1 MYIYKVE
8 FDIILEGG
16 GLGLQL
22 YLHVQVTIDKLEVQG
37 TLNW

>member
-16 GLGLQL
+16 GLQL

>member
-16 GLGLQL
+16 GGLQL